1 MASAFV
7 LFPNEIETDSAVG
20 GKAAALAAMTRAG
33 LPVPPWFVVLPHAFQ
48 ASVPGETAARLAQA
62 TSAAAAQ
69 SLFQGVRLSDEANRQ
84 VVAALKYIGGEA
96 ELLAVRSSAV
106 EEDSA
111 QFSFAGQLESFLSV
125 TAGDVPSR
133 IPSVWASGFSDRIVR
148 YRQQAGLDP
157 VAGVPAVIV
166 QRMVDG
172 HTSGVAF
179 SADPVSGR
187 RGVAVVAAVPGLG
200 SALVSGEAAADSWR
214 VDREGVIGER
224 HVETKERMHR
234 AEPCSA
240 EGVVSIPV
248 PAAIATQ
255 PALDDAAI
263 RDVAA
268 LARRAQAFFGRPQ
281 DIEWTLA
288 EAGLFLLQSRPIT
301 GLADNADPDAA
312 LALWD
317 NSNIVESYSGV
328 TTPLTFSFARRAYE
342 YVYREFSR
350 QIRTPE
356 ATIEAHAGAF
366 AGMLGLIRG
375 RVYYNLLNWYH
386 LLSHIPAYALNRKSL
401 EQMLGMSARP
411 PEEVLAA
418 RARITAHQD
427 LRETIRQVV
436 SLGALLVG
444 FLTLERRTARFYRRV
459 SETLG
464 PGRTDLSGM
473 RPDELVAY
481 YRNLEAKLLCH
492 WDAPVFN
499 DFATML
505 SHSLLRKLC
514 AGWIGEEEGSL
525 SNDLLCAEK
534 GMISEEPARRVR
546 EMARLA
552 ADDTQLVDTL
562 CERTLPT
569 LGELARLHPALAGA
583 LGDYL
588 DRFGE
593 RCMDELKLESETLHD
608 NPAPLLRAVGQYAR
622 NLSVHQ
628 ARSDASAQQQVRER
642 AENRVR
648 AMLAGHPVRRLAF
661 AWVLATT
668 RARVRARENL
678 RFERTRAFGRARQIF
693 IELGRRL
700 AALDVLVD
708 PRDVF
713 YLELDELIGFVEA
726 RATTIDLKG
735 LAAVRKAEFETY
747 RTTSAPADRFET
759 HGIVYRGH
767 AFAERQPVQPVS
779 GESLRGLGCCP
790 GVVRGPVRL
799 VTNPKTATVRPGEI
813 LVAERTDPGWVM
825 IFPAASG
832 LLVER
837 GSLLSHSAI
846 VARELAL
853 PAIVSLTGVTR
864 WVRDGEWV
872 EMNGATGVVVKI
884 SGPIRDEAN
893 APR

>member
-1 MASAFV
+1 MAAPLV
-7 LFPNEIETDSAVG
+7 LLPNEIDADSPVG

-33 LPVPPWFVVLPHAFQ
+33 LPVPPWFVALPHAFQ
-48 ASVPGETAARLAQA
+48 ASVSGETTTRLAHA

-69 SLFQGVRLSDEANRQ
+69 SLFEGVRLSDEAIRQ
-84 VVAALKYIGGEA
+84 IAAALKHIGGEGG
-96 ELLAVRSSAV
+96 LFAVRSSAV
-106 EEDSA
+106 EEDST
-111 QFSFAGQLESFLSV
+111 QFSFAGQLESFLFVS
-125 TAGDVPSR
+125 AADVAAR
-133 IPSVWASGFSDRIVR
+133 IPSVWASGFSDRILR
-148 YRQQAGLDP
+148 YRQEAGLDP

-166 QRMVDG
+166 QRMVEG
-172 HTSGVAF
+172 KTSGVAF
-179 SADPVSGR
+179 SADPISGR

-200 SALVSGEAAADSWR
+200 SALVSGEAAADTWR
-214 VDREGVIGER
+214 VDREGEIVER
-224 HVETKERMHR
+224 HVETKELMHC
-234 AEPCSA
+234 AAPSSA
-240 EGVVSIPV
+240 QGVVSIAV
-248 PAAIATQ
+248 PAALAAQ
-255 PALDDAAI
+255 PALEDSAI

-268 LARRAQAFFGRPQ
+268 LARRAQAHFGRPQ

-317 NSNIVESYSGV
+317 NSNIIESYSGV

-356 ATIEAHAGAF
+356 PTIEAHAGAF
-366 AGMLGLIRG
+366 ASMLGLIRG
-375 RVYYNLLNWYH
+375 RVYYNMLNWYR
-386 LLSHIPAYALNRKSL
+386 LLSHIPGYALNRKSL
-401 EQMLGMSARP
+401 EQMLGMSAKP
-411 PEEVLAA
+411 SEQVLAA
-418 RARITAHQD
+418 RERMTAHQS
-427 LRETIRQVV
+427 LREMVWQLV

-444 FLTLERRTARFYRRV
+444 FVTLERRIARFYQRLHD
-459 SETLG
+459 TLG
-464 PGRTDLSGM
+464 PGRPDLSGL

-481 YRNLEAKLLCH
+481 YRKLEAKLLSH

-514 AGWIGEEEGSL
+514 AAWVGEEEGSL
-525 SNDLLCAEK
+525 SNDLLCGEQ
-534 GMISEEPARRVR
+534 GMISGEPAYRVR

-552 ADDTQLVDTL
+552 ADDAQLVDAL
-562 CERTLPT
+562 CGRTLPT
-569 LGELARLHPALAGA
+569 IVELTRSYPALARA
-583 LGDYL
+583 VGDYL
-588 DRFGE
+588 DKFGE
-593 RCMDELKLESETLHD
+593 RCMEELKLESETLYD
-608 NPAPLLRAVGQYAR
+608 NPTPLLRAVGQYAR
-622 NLSVHQ
+622 NLSLHV
-628 ARSDASAQQQVRER
+628 ARSEAIAEAKVRER

-648 AMLAGHPVRRLAF
+648 AALASHPLRRLAF
-661 AWVLATT
+661 AWILATA

-693 IELGRRL
+693 VELGRRL
-700 AALDVLVD
+700 AALDVLDD

-713 YLELDELIGFVEA
+713 YLELDELLAFVEA
-726 RATTIDLKG
+726 RVTTIGLKG
-735 LAAVRKAEFETY
+735 LAAVRKAEFDTY
-747 RTTSAPADRFET
+747 RTTPAPADRFET

-767 AFAERQPVQPVS
+767 TFAETQSVQPVS
-779 GESLRGLGCCP
+779 GDSLRGLGCCP
-790 GVVRGPVRL
+790 GVVRGPVHL
-799 VTNPKTATVRPGEI
+799 VTDPKTATVRPGEI

-825 IFPAASG
+825 IFPAAAG

-846 VARELAL
+846 VARELGL
-853 PAIVSLTGVTR
+853 PAIVSLVGVTR
-864 WVRDGEWV
+864 WAKDGEWV

-884 SGPIRDEAN
+884 SDAARERAD